1 MKEKFPTSFVI
12 VIVILLLLI
21 VGFYYWASSGTKE
34 HIAESDEAVDSP
46 TTQLEEENPF
56 QSQVQGSSEVHKPP
70 KGWSIDGKGGGSMTP
85 GPKGPVPGQKN
96 K

>member
-1 MKEKFPTSFVI
+1 MKEKFPISFVV
-12 VIVILLLLI
+12 VIIILLVI
-21 VGFYYWASSGTKE
+21 IAVFYRTFGVSKDNKTESSVNLPV
-34 HIAESDEAVDSP
+34 AESDNEDITFHSTVP
-46 TTQLEEENPF
+46 
-56 QSQVQGSSEVHKPP
+56 SSTGVHEPP